1 MKEITNK
8 ENKMLYEYTKD
19 LLELMQ
25 EEEIDI
31 ISDSAN
37 SYALEEVYILS
48 QKLKAKEPY

>member
-1 MKEITNK
+1 MKEITSK
-8 ENKMLYEYTKD
+8 EKEMLYEYTKD